1 MVLWRK
7 KAPKPKEE
15 EVPAP
20 VAPIVAAEPAEE
32 ERLPPPAA
40 FRASQEIANR
50 NFCDDDDDE
59 DDHAAGSFAT
69 SESLVRE
76 ALCGRIDPPPAG
88 PLTARS
94 EALSEATTARA
105 PSRESS
111 PRGSDAAAVRTVS
124 FDEPPPRHQ
133 PQSGRPPR
141 PVTAEAV
148 SRALRRA
155 RGGYVDD
162 ADDDGASD
170 DEEADPVAPAPDQ
183 VTNVRPPDP
192 AQRMR
197 LVEMEIPSFA
207 ERFPF
212 APDSPVQERRAARPS
227 TAGPGAAGRA
237 PTFAV
242 ARRPATAGPRR
253 RRRSEDALACLRA
266 PLDLSLCD
274 FLDDLVNLCDA
285 AEAAEKRRT
294 A

>member
-1 MVLWRK
+1 M
-7 KAPKPKEE
+7 
-15 EVPAP
+15 
-20 VAPIVAAEPAEE
+20 
-32 ERLPPPAA
+32 
-40 FRASQEIANR
+40 
-50 NFCDDDDDE
+50 
-59 DDHAAGSFAT
+59 
-69 SESLVRE
+69 RE

-94 EALSEATTARA
+94 ELSEATTARA

-111 PRGSDAAAVRTVS
+111 PRDAATAVRTVS
-124 FDEPPPRHQ
+124 FDEPPPRHR

-141 PVTAEAV
+141 PVTAEAL

-162 ADDDGASD
+162 ADDDDDGASD
-170 DEEADPVAPAPDQ
+170 DEDADPVAPAP
-183 VTNVRPPDP
+183 NEESVRPPDP

-212 APDSPVQERRAARPS
+212 APDSPVQERRARPS
-227 TAGPGAAGRA
+227 TAGPGAVGRT

-253 RRRSEDALACLRA
+253 RRSQDALACLRA

>member
-1 MVLWRK
+1 MV
-7 KAPKPKEE
+7 AAQA
-15 EVPAP
+15 VPA
-20 VAPIVAAEPAEE
+20 APAEQ

-50 NFCDDDDDE
+50 NFCDDDDE
-59 DDHAAGSFAT
+59 DQSVEFAA

-94 EALSEATTARA
+94 ELSEATTARA

-111 PRGSDAAAVRTVS
+111 PRDAAAVRTVS
-124 FDEPPPRHQ
+124 FDEPPPRHR

-162 ADDDGASD
+162 ADDDDGASD
-170 DEEADPVAPAPDQ
+170 DEEADPVAPAPDEER
-183 VTNVRPPDP
+183 VRPPDP

>member
-15 EVPAP
+15 AAAPVVAAPAP
-20 VAPIVAAEPAEE
+20 TVAAIPAEE

-50 NFCDDDDDE
+50 NFCDDDDE
-59 DDHAAGSFAT
+59 EQSVEFAA

-111 PRGSDAAAVRTVS
+111 PRGSDTAAVRTVS
-124 FDEPPPRHQ
+124 FDAPPPRHR

-162 ADDDGASD
+162 ADDDDGASD
-170 DEEADPVAPAPDQ
+170 DEDADPVAAPPDEAS
-183 VTNVRPPDP
+183 VRPPDP

-212 APDSPVQERRAARPS
+212 APDSPVQERRARPS

-237 PTFAV
+237 PAFAV

-253 RRRSEDALACLRA
+253 RRSQDALACLRA

-285 AEAAEKRRT
+285 ADAAEKRRT

>member
-1 MVLWRK
+1 MAA
-7 KAPKPKEE
+7 AP
-15 EVPAP
+15 AD
-20 VAPIVAAEPAEE
+20 E

-50 NFCDDDDDE
+50 NFCDDDDDD
-59 DDHAAGSFAT
+59 DDHAVGSFAA

-94 EALSEATTARA
+94 ELSEATTARA

-111 PRGSDAAAVRTVS
+111 PRDAAAVRTVS
-124 FDEPPPRHQ
+124 FDEPPPRHR

-155 RGGYVDD
+155 RAGYVDD
-162 ADDDGASD
+162 ADDDDDGASD
-170 DEEADPVAPAPDQ
+170 DEDADPVAPAPDQ
-183 VTNVRPPDP
+183 ETNIRQEPNVRPPDP
-192 AQRMR
+192 AQRIR

-212 APDSPVQERRAARPS
+212 APDSPVQERRARPS
-227 TAGPGAAGRA
+227 TAGPGAVGRA

-285 AEAAEKRRT
+285 ADAAEKRRT

>member
-20 VAPIVAAEPAEE
+20 VAPIVAAEPEE

-111 PRGSDAAAVRTVS
+111 PRDAVRTVS
-124 FDEPPPRHQ
+124 FDAPPPRHR

-141 PVTAEAV
+141 PGTAEAV

-162 ADDDGASD
+162 ADDDDGASD
-170 DEEADPVAPAPDQ
+170 DEEADPVAAPPDEER
-183 VTNVRPPDP
+183 VRPPDP

-212 APDSPVQERRAARPS
+212 APDSPVQERRARPS

-237 PTFAV
+237 PAFAV

-253 RRRSEDALACLRA
+253 RRSQDALACLRA

>member
-1 MVLWRK
+1 M
-7 KAPKPKEE
+7 
-15 EVPAP
+15 
-20 VAPIVAAEPAEE
+20 AAIPAEE

-50 NFCDDDDDE
+50 NFCDDDDD
-59 DDHAAGSFAT
+59 DDHTGSFAA

-94 EALSEATTARA
+94 ELSEATTARA

-111 PRGSDAAAVRTVS
+111 PRDAAAVRTVS
-124 FDEPPPRHQ
+124 FDEPPPRHR

-162 ADDDGASD
+162 ADDDDGASD
-170 DEEADPVAPAPDQ
+170 DEDADPVAPAPDEAS
-183 VTNVRPPDP
+183 VRPPDP

-212 APDSPVQERRAARPS
+212 APDSPVQERRARPS

>member
-7 KAPKPKEE
+7 KAPPKPKE

-20 VAPIVAAEPAEE
+20 AAPIELVAAAPAEE

-50 NFCDDDDDE
+50 NFCDEDDE
-59 DDHAAGSFAT
+59 DQSVEFAA

-94 EALSEATTARA
+94 ELSEATTARA

-111 PRGSDAAAVRTVS
+111 PRDARSAVRTVS
-124 FDEPPPRHQ
+124 FDAPPPRHR

-162 ADDDGASD
+162 ADDDDGASD
-170 DEEADPVAPAPDQ
+170 DEDPDPVAAPPDEES
-183 VTNVRPPDP
+183 VRPPDP
-192 AQRMR
+192 AQRIR

>member
-1 MVLWRK
+1 MV
-7 KAPKPKEE
+7 AAQA
-15 EVPAP
+15 VPA
-20 VAPIVAAEPAEE
+20 APAEQ

-50 NFCDDDDDE
+50 NFCDDDDE
-59 DDHAAGSFAT
+59 DQSVEFAA

-94 EALSEATTARA
+94 ELSEATTARA

-111 PRGSDAAAVRTVS
+111 PRDAVRTVS
-124 FDEPPPRHQ
+124 FDAPPPRHR

-162 ADDDGASD
+162 ADDDDGASD
-170 DEEADPVAPAPDQ
+170 DEEADPVAPAPDEER
-183 VTNVRPPDP
+183 VRPPDP

>member
-20 VAPIVAAEPAEE
+20 VAPLVAAEPAEE

-50 NFCDDDDDE
+50 NFCDEDDE
-59 DDHAAGSFAT
+59 DQSVDFAA
-69 SESLVRE
+69 SESMVRE

-94 EALSEATTARA
+94 ELSEATTARA

-111 PRGSDAAAVRTVS
+111 PRDAPVRTVS
-124 FDEPPPRHQ
+124 FDAPTPRHHR

-155 RGGYVDD
+155 RAGYLDD
-162 ADDDGASD
+162 ADDGASD
-170 DEEADPVAPAPDQ
+170 DEDPDPVATAPDEA
-183 VTNVRPPDP
+183 TNVRPPDP
-192 AQRMR
+192 VQRMR

>member
-15 EVPAP
+15 EVPA
-20 VAPIVAAEPAEE
+20 APIVAAQTPTVAPADE

-50 NFCDDDDDE
+50 NFCDDDDE
-59 DDHAAGSFAT
+59 DQSVEFAT

-111 PRGSDAAAVRTVS
+111 PRDAVRTVS
-124 FDEPPPRHQ
+124 FDAPPPRHR

-170 DEEADPVAPAPDQ
+170 DEEPDPVAPAPEEAS
-183 VTNVRPPDP
+183 VRPPDP

>member
-7 KAPKPKEE
+7 KAPPKPKE

-20 VAPIVAAEPAEE
+20 VAPIVAAAPAEE
-32 ERLPPPAA
+32 EHLPPPAA

-50 NFCDDDDDE
+50 NFCDDDDE
-59 DDHAAGSFAT
+59 DQSVEFAA

-94 EALSEATTARA
+94 ELSEATTARA

-111 PRGSDAAAVRTVS
+111 PRDAAAVRTVS
-124 FDEPPPRHQ
+124 FDEPPPRHR

-170 DEEADPVAPAPDQ
+170 DEEADPVAPAPDEER
-183 VTNVRPPDP
+183 VRPPDP

>member
-1 MVLWRK
+1 MSAHAGLFCHQAQLCHATGGGGCV
-7 KAPKPKEE
+7 
-15 EVPAP
+15 
-20 VAPIVAAEPAEE
+20 
-32 ERLPPPAA
+32 
-40 FRASQEIANR
+40 IAN
-50 NFCDDDDDE
+50 
-59 DDHAAGSFAT
+59 HLAVSAYGQ
-69 SESLVRE
+69 
-76 ALCGRIDPPPAG
+76 PAG

-94 EALSEATTARA
+94 ELSEATTARA

-111 PRGSDAAAVRTVS
+111 PRDARSAVRTVS
-124 FDEPPPRHQ
+124 FDAPPPRHR

-162 ADDDGASD
+162 ADDDDGASD
-170 DEEADPVAPAPDQ
+170 DEDPDPVAAAPDESI
-183 VTNVRPPDP
+183 RPPDP
-192 AQRMR
+192 VQRMR

-212 APDSPVQERRAARPS
+212 APDSPVQERRARPS
-227 TAGPGAAGRA
+227 TAGPGAVGRA